1 VAADT
6 KRGADWCVVE
16 LPRAGAGGRALYSVS
31 PSQIKDFDF
40 CERSWYLASVAR
52 APDDGNA
59 GGLYLAQGDLFDEAV
74 QRHAAK
80 MDLHAEDLVAA
91 VRADPRRARPSVPED
106 KWPELGARAAR
117 MLRAVERSLPAPKT
131 ASIQRRYR
139 VLVPGYE
146 DRGGV
151 VITGKTDL
159 HQRGFIVDTK
169 STSDRGPGRGKDAQ
183 SEPNALTDETTP
195 GGNIKPLRDD
205 VQARVYAWCEFH
217 TDPSLTEVRCRW
229 VYASKPSGDGRPVGW
244 HVEAVFE
251 RAETDAWFEAYV
263 RPRLD
268 RMVELHEASLIEL
281 VPFEARANTDSCLR
295 CFRRLQCANPF
306 AGAQAPLQPG
316 AVSLMP
322 TAAEIRARQAARASG
337 AAPALPAPAA
347 APTLEDQLRASL
359 SPAVTGVGLAP
370 QGLDPAKPNVVDFS
384 TVNRPVGVVTATLI
398 TTTGVDV
405 TESPAVALREAI
417 AADVPEAVAADPL
430 DFPGQPF
437 DRPAESAAAP
447 SSSATS
453 EAPPAASSEPRRG
466 RGRPRKPRPAE
477 ASEAAEPAPSD
488 LVVRLEA
495 IATALQTVADSADS
509 AVQVVNAELRKL
521 GVKL

>member
-1 VAADT
+1 MTGRAA
-6 KRGADWCVVE
+6 E

-80 MDLHAEDLVAA
+80 MDLHSEDLVGA
-91 VRADPRRARPSVPED
+91 VRADPRRERPGVPED

-131 ASIQRRYR
+131 ASVQKRYR

-159 HQRGFIVDTK
+159 HQRGYIVDTK
-169 STSDRGPGRGKDAQ
+169 STSDRGPGRGAAADRA
-183 SEPNALTDETTP
+183 PNALTDATTP
-195 GGNIKPLRDD
+195 GGNVRPLRDD
-205 VQARVYAWCEFH
+205 VQARVYAWCEFQ
-217 TDPSLTEVRCRW
+217 TDPGLAEVRCRW
-229 VYASKPSGDGRPVGW
+229 VYASKPSGEGNPVGW

-251 RAETDAWFEAYV
+251 RAETEAWFASYV

-268 RMVELHEASLIEL
+268 RMVELHEASLFEL

-295 CFRRLQCANPF
+295 CFRRLSCPNPF
-306 AGAQAPLQPG
+306 AGAQAPLPQG

-322 TAAEIRARQAARASG
+322 TAAEIRARQAARAAGG
-337 AAPALPAPAA
+337 APPAPAA
-347 APTLEDQLRASL
+347 PPAPTLEDQLRASL
-359 SPAVTGVGLAP
+359 SPAVTGLGLAP

-384 TVNRPVGVVTATLI
+384 TVNRPTGVVTATPTVV

-405 TESPAVALREAI
+405 TEAPAVALREAL
-417 AADVPEAVAADPL
+417 AADAEAVAADPA
-430 DFPGQPF
+430 DFPGQAGSG
-437 DRPAESAAAP
+437 RAEP
-447 SSSATS
+447 
-453 EAPPAASSEPRRG
+453 PPAAPAAEPRRG

-477 ASEAAEPAPSD
+477 APADAAP
-488 LVVRLEA
+488 LVDNAGSPTVERLER
-495 IATALQTVADSADS
+495 IATALQAVADAADS
-509 AVQVVNAELRKL
+509 AVQTVNAELRAL
-521 GVKL
+521 GVRL